1 MCRACT
7 CDSVRGTSISK
18 LQDTCSSGRTHCQL
32 QRLSMLL
39 LLVATAPMIAGTSGV
54 NKDTSFLVQ
63 PLGPAVQKW
72 VVSQDIP
79 DVQVLAR
86 IMPGEQAAETSKVQE
101 QNVDV
106 AKNRAR
112 CNPRSAG
119 YCCRVPQSAPQR
131 RLLWSKT
138 MLDRLTSPTQ
148 RPATVG
154 LEPRSAGS
162 NGRRHFS
169 SAHRDQRS
177 PGYWVE
183 NIVPAPTVTYTAQ
196 ATVVKKFAPA
206 PFVTC
211 AG

>member
-18 LQDTCSSGRTHCQL
+18 LHYTCSSGRTHCQL

-54 NKDTSFLVQ
+54 NKDTSCLVQ
-63 PLGPAVQKW
+63 PLAGPAVQKW

-86 IMPGEQAAETSKVQE
+86 IMPREQAAETSKVQE
-101 QNVDV
+101 QYVDV
-106 AKNRAR
+106 AKNRAH
-112 CNPRSAG
+112 CNLRSAG

-138 MLDRLTSPTQ
+138 MLDRLTSPC
-148 RPATVG
+148 G

-183 NIVPAPTVTYTAQ
+183 IIVPAPTVTCTAQ